1 MGVVGMQ
8 FLDSRLVLDHQ
19 EDNYHAML
27 SHRVDEKGTVSTS
40 FRRMGVMG
48 VMDVMDVMDV
58 MVVLVV
64 VEVHI
69 PLQQQIVHA
78 PNQQS
83 NGDNHWDHHPFEV
96 LTTLIV
102 VASTMMVHRLRG
114 YCYYL
119 S

>member
-40 FRRMGVMG
+40 FRRMGA
-48 VMDVMDVMDV
+48 

-69 PLQQQIVHA
+69 PLQQQIV
-78 PNQQS
+78 QS
-83 NGDNHWDHHPFEV
+83 NGDNRWDHHLFEV
-96 LTTLIV
+96 PTTLIV
-102 VASTMMVHRLRG
+102 VASTTMVHRLRG

>member
-19 EDNYHAML
+19 EDKYHAML

-48 VMDVMDVMDV
+48 VMDVMDV

-96 LTTLIV
+96 PTTLIV